1 MTEVAAHFA
10 PVETPYALALRFVD
24 VPLAVRTNDRE
35 IWARLRTYFS
45 PFVAESVPDDTDQIT
60 LIQGEAAPAGI
71 FVDVRRGNG
80 RRPKEAVRD
89 LAGGRLIL
97 KRATGVLM
105 GLEPRR
111 AFAIGDL
118 IANLNQAVNLVNACY
133 AKTFLRRG
141 HVLFHASGVTW
152 GGRTAIL
159 SGVPGAGKST
169 TALHLVE
176 EGFHFLSND
185 RVLAQAAGGRVGV
198 VGYPKQPRV
207 NPGTLLHHPRLV
219 ALVKPEDRETLSAL
233 PQEELW
239 SFERKSDVD
248 LDTMYGP
255 GTVQLTGTMKCLILL
270 KWRLNS
276 GTYSARRLSPSEGMA
291 NLPLFYKDLGAFDL
305 DRPSMAPRTVQ
316 DLSRYAAI
324 LEQIDI
330 LEISGGVDFS
340 ALVDLVGEEL
350 AK

>member
-1 MTEVAAHFA
+1 MTGVETHFA
-10 PVETPYALALRFVD
+10 RVETPYVLSLRFVD

-35 IWARLRTYFS
+35 IWSHLRAYFS
-45 PFVAESVPDDTDQIT
+45 AFVAESVPDGTVEIT
-60 LIQGEAAPAGI
+60 LIQGAATPTGI
-71 FVDVRRGNG
+71 FMDVRRGNG
-80 RRPKEAVRD
+80 RRPKEAVREVE
-89 LAGGRLIL
+89 GGRLIL

-105 GLEPRR
+105 GLEPQR

-133 AKTFLRRG
+133 AKALLRHG
-141 HVLFHASGVTW
+141 HVLFHASDVTW
-152 GGRTAIL
+152 GGRSAVL

-185 RVLAQAAGGRVGV
+185 RVLALAAPGRVELL
-198 VGYPKQPRV
+198 GYPKQPRV

-219 ALVKPEDRETLSAL
+219 TLLKPEDRETLATL
-233 PQEELW
+233 PAQELW
-239 SFERKSDVD
+239 NLERKSDVD
-248 LDTMYGP
+248 LDTMYGA
-255 GTVQLTGTMKCLILL
+255 GTVQLAGTMKCLVLL
-270 KWRLNS
+270 KWRLNG

-291 NLPLFYKDLGAFDL
+291 NLALFYKDLGAFDL
-305 DRPSMAPRTVQ
+305 DRPPMAPRTTQ
-316 DLSRYAAI
+316 DLARYAAI
-324 LEQIDI
+324 LEQVDI
-330 LEISGGVDFS
+330 LEISRGVDFS